1 MRTSSLDASPHR
13 ASPTSAAPRASTR
26 MPRNPHAAEPTRRGR
41 ACAPGSQKLR
51 PASSGAPPPGGR
63 KCVRAGKMAA
73 VERPPR
79 ALVFLCR
86 ALFFLSQFYVLA
98 GGGELRPG
106 SRRAWPGGRGSA
118 AGGERPGRPSAAA
131 ALGEPGVASSAAKPG
146 DGGPRAR
153 GRGLGRGNGPH
164 PTFRSLVALV
174 APRSSVFSA
183 AKLCGFRS
191 DYCVMWT
198 PPVNRTPGLYV
209 SG

>member
-1 MRTSSLDASPHR
+1 MHHRTAQVRPPLLPELPLARRGTHTPRNPR
-13 ASPTSAAPRASTR
+13 AAAAPAPRA
-26 MPRNPHAAEPTRRGR
+26 PRSSAR
-41 ACAPGSQKLR
+41 S
-51 PASSGAPPPGGR
+51 SSGAPPPGGR

-79 ALVFLCR
+79 SLVCLCR

-164 PTFRSLVALV
+164 PTFCSLVALV